1 MKRLNKE
8 PRKLRP
14 MNPSIYKWMADA
26 PVKEQILLVKQFAN
40 MQLRETLSVS
50 QSNKMQIEL
59 KIFKLK
65 NDGKNFD
72 NERFLMRAIDKN
84 IEDINKVNKEN
95 DNYRSEY
102 YEYEVF
108 E

>member
-1 MKRLNKE
+1 
-8 PRKLRP
+8 

-84 IEDINKVNKEN
+84 IEDINKVIKEN